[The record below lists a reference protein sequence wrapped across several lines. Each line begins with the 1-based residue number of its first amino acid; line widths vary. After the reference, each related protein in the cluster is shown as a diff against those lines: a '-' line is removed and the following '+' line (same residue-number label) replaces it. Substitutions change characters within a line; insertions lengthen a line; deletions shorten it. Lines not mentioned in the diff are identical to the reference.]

1 MTVGSPTS
9 QTMTRRST
17 RVRARISILITS
29 LDAAIPFS
37 LLCETLMVNAHGC
50 AAKVPQPLEIG
61 MPVRLRVSP
70 PPANKAGAPA
80 PRDTRE
86 ATARIVLCQQ
96 IGGSQPSWVAGIEMD
111 NPGNIWGLTP
121 APEDWKGFD
130 AGATALKPAA
140 PAGRPAIELKMPV
153 WPLASPAAKSAAPAR
168 ASDDELKK
176 QLAAQQETIAGLEN
190 RLAKSLASVPGVVR
204 EQLAEA
210 QQETLAQ
217 TRTQLGAMLAE
228 SVQQQLPAQTEAIAR
243 LHERLAALESLPS
256 AVREQLA
263 ETRASLASVGETVRK
278 QIADTQQ
285 ETLAQARTQLG
296 AMLAE
301 SVQQQSP
308 AQTEAIARLQERLA
322 GLESLPSAVREQLAE
337 TRASLASVAET
348 VRKQIADTQQET
360 LAQARQQLIA
370 MLAESAQQ
378 QSPAQTDAIAK
389 LQERLSSLESVPE
402 TVRKQLADTQQET
415 LAQARTQLGAMLAES
430 VQKQLPAQTEAMARL
445 QERLAGLE
453 SLPSAVREQL
463 AEARAA
469 LASVTGTV
477 RKQLADTQ
485 QETLAQARTQ
495 LSAMLAESAQ
505 QQSPVQTDAIAKL
518 QERVAGLESLP
529 TAVRKQLA
537 DTQQETLAQARTQ
550 LGAML
555 AESVQGQF
563 TAQTGA
569 IAKLQERLATLE
581 SLPSA
586 VREQLAEARAALAS
600 VTGAVRKQFA
610 EAQQQT
616 LARAREELF
625 AMLAESVQEQ
635 FTAQSNA
642 IARLQQRLAA
652 FESVPDEV
660 RKQLADSQQQ
670 TLAQARGELGT
681 TLAQSVQEHL
691 AGQDDAI
698 ARLQQRLSS
707 FESVPDA
714 VRTQLADAQQQT
726 LAQARGE
733 LAATLAE
740 HLRPLQQELA
750 VCRKQAEDGAQVRA
764 AVAEQ
769 FEQLPWQIQQHTEAA
784 FRALQ
789 DQARAELERII
800 AESRSQDAQES
811 ARRQALE
818 TSTQALQKELAQARE
833 TLESSMRGLHQR
845 IQEPIAGAVEEAL
858 AQAGAEISAQL
869 ARELEALHDRGRMV
883 ADELRGASDLLRN
896 EREATSAQ
904 LIASA
909 AKREELQQWLAEQQA
924 VYTQQAG
931 RQFEQLAEQQT
942 AYTNEVRQKLE
953 QFASELA
960 AHCSAALEKQ
970 IRTEVENQ
978 AERAEADLDQRLGP
992 MLDRASDLSQEVL
1005 SLLGTLQRESER
1017 CQTQARALLE
1027 EKDSVDDWIT
1037 ERAAEFQKTFHDALV
1052 ETTGQIR
1059 GRLNMAV
1066 EMIAEPVEKV
1076 RDQAAQQ
1083 LQEQAGRQ
1091 ARQLREDADEA
1102 AERLRGL
1109 RRDLESTVRESLR
1122 AQAAETAATFG
1133 QEIAQAAQR
1142 SVDEWRSALAE
1153 NLESI
1158 AGTLNQ
1164 KLPGGEK

>member
-1 MTVGSPTS
+1 MTEGSSTS

-61 MPVRLRVSP
+61 MPVRLRVSLLP
-70 PPANKAGAPA
+70 SNKTRDSAPH
-80 PRDTRE
+80 DTRE
-86 ATARIVLCQQ
+86 ATARIVQCQP
-96 IGGSQPSWVAGIEMD
+96 IGGSQPSWVAAIEMD

-121 APEDWKGFD
+121 APEDWKRFEAAATQVK
-130 AGATALKPAA
+130 AGA

-153 WPLASPAAKSAAPAR
+153 WPLASPAVKSALPAR

-176 QLAAQQETIAGLEN
+176 QLAAQQETTASLEN
-190 RLAKSLASVPGVVR
+190 RLARSLASLPGVVR
-204 EQLAEA
+204 EQLAAA
-210 QQETLAQ
+210 QQETVAQ
-217 TRTQLGAMLAE
+217 VRKQLGAMLAE
-228 SVQQQLPAQTEAIAR
+228 SVQEQLPAQTEAMAR
-243 LHERLAALESLPS
+243 LQERLATLESLPS

-263 ETRASLASVGETVRK
+263 ETRAALASVAETVRN

-285 ETLAQARTQLG
+285 ETLAQARTQLS

-301 SVQQQSP
+301 SVQGRFT
-308 AQTEAIARLQERLA
+308 AQTGAITKLQERLA

-337 TRASLASVAET
+337 ARAGLASLAET
-348 VRKQIADTQQET
+348 VRKQLADTQQET
-360 LAQARQQLIA
+360 LAQARTQLSA
-370 MLAESAQQ
+370 MLAESVQQ
-378 QSPAQTDAIAK
+378 QSPVQTDAIAK

-415 LAQARTQLGAMLAES
+415 MAQ
-430 VQKQLPAQTEAMARL
+430 V
-445 QERLAGLE
+445 
-453 SLPSAVREQL
+453 
-463 AEARAA
+463 
-469 LASVTGTV
+469 
-477 RKQLADTQ
+477 
-485 QETLAQARTQ
+485 RTQ
-495 LSAMLAESAQ
+495 LS
-505 QQSPVQTDAIAKL
+505 
-518 QERVAGLESLP
+518 
-529 TAVRKQLA
+529 
-537 DTQQETLAQARTQ
+537 
-550 LGAML
+550 AML

-569 IAKLQERLATLE
+569 IARLQERLATLE

-586 VREQLAEARAALAS
+586 VR
-600 VTGAVRKQFA
+600 KQFA

-616 LARAREELF
+616 LALAREELF
-625 AMLAESVQEQ
+625 AMLAQSVQEQ
-635 FTAQSNA
+635 FTTQANA

-660 RKQLADSQQQ
+660 RKQLADAQQQ
-670 TLAQARGELGT
+670 TLEQARGELGT

-698 ARLQQRLSS
+698 AGLQQRLSS
-707 FESVPDA
+707 LESVPDA

-726 LAQARGE
+726 QAQARGE
-733 LAATLAE
+733 LAAALAE

-789 DQARAELERII
+789 DQARAELGRII
-800 AESRSQDAQES
+800 AEARSQDTQES
-811 ARRQALE
+811 ARRQALG

-845 IQEPIAGAVEEAL
+845 IQEPIAGAVEEAV

-869 ARELEALHDRGRMV
+869 TREMEALHDRGRMV

-904 LIASA
+904 LIATA
-909 AKREELQQWLAEQQA
+909 AKREDLQHWLAEQQA

-931 RQFEQLAEQQT
+931 RQFEQLAEQQA

-953 QFASELA
+953 QFAGELA
-960 AHCSAALEKQ
+960 ARCAAALEQQ
-970 IRTEVENQ
+970 IRSDVENH

-992 MLDRASDLSQEVL
+992 MLDRASDLRQEVL

-1017 CQTQARALLE
+1017 CQAQARALLE
-1027 EKDSVDDWIT
+1027 EKDSVDEWIR
-1037 ERAAEFQKTFHDALV
+1037 ERAAEFQKTFHDAMV

-1066 EMIAEPVEKV
+1066 EMIAEPVEKL

-1091 ARQLREDADEA
+1091 ARQLREDADEV

-1109 RRDLESTVRESLR
+1109 RRDLESAVRESLR
-1122 AQAAETAATFG
+1122 AQAAETTATFG
-1133 QEIAQAAQR
+1133 REIAQAAQR
-1142 SVDEWRSALAE
+1142 SVDEWRSVLAK

-1158 AGTLNQ
+1158 AGALAE

>member
-1 MTVGSPTS
+1 
-9 QTMTRRST
+9 
-17 RVRARISILITS
+17 
-29 LDAAIPFS
+29 
-37 LLCETLMVNAHGC
+37 
-50 AAKVPQPLEIG
+50 
-61 MPVRLRVSP
+61 
-70 PPANKAGAPA
+70 
-80 PRDTRE
+80 
-86 ATARIVLCQQ
+86 
-96 IGGSQPSWVAGIEMD
+96 
-111 NPGNIWGLTP
+111 
-121 APEDWKGFD
+121 
-130 AGATALKPAA
+130 
-140 PAGRPAIELKMPV
+140 
-153 WPLASPAAKSAAPAR
+153 
-168 ASDDELKK
+168 
-176 QLAAQQETIAGLEN
+176 
-190 RLAKSLASVPGVVR
+190 
-204 EQLAEA
+204 
-210 QQETLAQ
+210 
-217 TRTQLGAMLAE
+217 
-228 SVQQQLPAQTEAIAR
+228 
-243 LHERLAALESLPS
+243 LESLPS

-263 ETRASLASVGETVRK
+263 ETRASLASVAETVRK
-278 QIADTQQ
+278 QFAEAQQ
-285 ETLAQARTQLG
+285 QTLAQAREQLG

-301 SVQQQSP
+301 SAQQQSP
-308 AQTEAIARLQERLA
+308 AQTDAIAKLQERLA

-348 VRKQIADTQQET
+348 VRKQ
-360 LAQARQQLIA
+360 
-370 MLAESAQQ
+370 
-378 QSPAQTDAIAK
+378 
-389 LQERLSSLESVPE
+389 
-402 TVRKQLADTQQET
+402 LADTQQET
-415 LAQARTQLGAMLAES
+415 LAQAR
-430 VQKQLPAQTEAMARL
+430 KQL
-445 QERLAGLE
+445 
-453 SLPSAVREQL
+453 S
-463 AEARAA
+463 
-469 LASVTGTV
+469 
-477 RKQLADTQ
+477 
-485 QETLAQARTQ
+485 
-495 LSAMLAESAQ
+495 
-505 QQSPVQTDAIAKL
+505 
-518 QERVAGLESLP
+518 
-529 TAVRKQLA
+529 
-537 DTQQETLAQARTQ
+537 
-550 LGAML
+550 AML

-569 IAKLQERLATLE
+569 IARLQERLATLESLPSAVREQLADTQQETLAQARKQLSAMLAESVQGQFTAQTGATAKLQERLATLE

-616 LARAREELF
+616 LALAREELF
-625 AMLAESVQEQ
+625 AMLAQSVQEQ
-635 FTAQSNA
+635 FTTQANA

-652 FESVPDEV
+652 FESLPDEV
-660 RKQLADSQQQ
+660 RKQLADAQQQ

-691 AGQDDAI
+691 AGQGGAI

-707 FESVPDA
+707 LESVPDA
-714 VRTQLADAQQQT
+714 VRTQLAEAQQQT
-726 LAQARGE
+726 QAQARGE
-733 LAATLAE
+733 LAAALAE

-769 FEQLPWQIQQHTEAA
+769 FEQLPWQIQQHTQAA
-784 FRALQ
+784 FQALQ

-800 AESRSQDAQES
+800 AEARSQDTQDGARRQALETSTQDLQKELAQARALHDQARAELERIIAEARSQDTQES

-845 IQEPIAGAVEEAL
+845 IQEPITAAVEEAL
-858 AQAGAEISAQL
+858 AQAGAEISAEL

-896 EREATSAQ
+896 EREAASAQ
-904 LIASA
+904 LIATA
-909 AKREELQQWLAEQQA
+909 AKREELQLWLAEQQA

-931 RQFEQLAEQQT
+931 RQFEQLAEQQA
-942 AYTNEVRQKLE
+942 AYTSEVRQKLE

-960 AHCSAALEKQ
+960 ARCAAALEKQ
-970 IRTEVENQ
+970 IRSEVENQ

-992 MLDRASDLSQEVL
+992 MLDRASDLRQEVL

-1027 EKDSVDDWIT
+1027 EKDSVDDWIR
-1037 ERAAEFQKTFHDALV
+1037 ERAAEFQKTFHDAMV

-1066 EMIAEPVEKV
+1066 EMIAEPVEKL

-1109 RRDLESTVRESLR
+1109 RRDLETAVRESLR
-1122 AQAAETAATFG
+1122 AQAAETVATFG
-1133 QEIAQAAQR
+1133 REIAQAAQR
-1142 SVDEWRSALAE
+1142 SVDEWRSALAT

-1158 AGTLNQ
+1158 AGALAE

>member
-1 MTVGSPTS
+1 
-9 QTMTRRST
+9 MTRRST

-61 MPVRLRVSP
+61 MLVRLRVSP